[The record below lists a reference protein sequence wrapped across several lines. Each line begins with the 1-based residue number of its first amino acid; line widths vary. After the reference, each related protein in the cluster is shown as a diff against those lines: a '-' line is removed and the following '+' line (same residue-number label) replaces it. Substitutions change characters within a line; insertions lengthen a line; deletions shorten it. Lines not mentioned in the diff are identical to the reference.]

1 MSKLHSP
8 IRLQVRRLVVVVVV
22 VVIVVI
28 IIIIIIIIM
37 PAAQKKLWEFYFFA
51 LAKKINKKAPSRFA
65 VSACLLVSMQP
76 ACRIKQNALSSTILV
91 KIGQ

>member
-22 VVIVVI
+22 VVVII

-37 PAAQKKLWEFYFFA
+37 PAAQKKLWEFYFFRVSKENRQKGA
-51 LAKKINKKAPSRFA
+51 QSICR
-65 VSACLLVSMQP
+65 VSACLLVSMQH